1 MLFFEKPLQVKTAD
15 GRGGGVKTPAHL
27 NFLSYL
33 LRQRGR
39 NMESFRLAIDPY
51 GNLKLG
57 MQVLAVGAMK
67 VSCPQARLR
76 SK

>member
-1 MLFFEKPLQVKTAD
+1 
-15 GRGGGVKTPAHL
+15 
-27 NFLSYL
+27 
-33 LRQRGR
+33 
-39 NMESFRLAIDPY
+39 MESFRLAIDPY